1 MRLTVTEGMDFAGYR
16 IERRLGMG
24 GMGTVFLAQHP
35 RLPRKDALK
44 ILSDGHTGDP
54 VFRARFLREAS
65 IAASLHH
72 PNLVAVRDRGQHSGR
87 LWIAMQYVEG
97 VDLAQLIR
105 RGPAALPLE
114 RVVRIITEVAK
125 GVDALHRTGLLH
137 RDVKPANILVAEQD
151 GRPDRVLVTD
161 FGIAR
166 SADEPTTSTGAG
178 LSATPA
184 YAAPEQISGG
194 PVDHRT
200 DVYALGCV
208 LYELLTGSVPFARD
222 TPAAVLYA
230 HLHEPPPTLEN
241 AGTPPG
247 FDEVIATALA
257 KNPAERFASCGAL
270 AAAAEAAAQGT
281 VRIPAAGRPPRRA
294 SRRRRL
300 MIGAAAASAVLV
312 AVATAVLVGFG
323 RDGSAEQASSAT
335 PLGPQTG
342 VDAVSWGAYTYVAQ
356 AFPELLPASQ
366 FGTGYQE
373 MFACRTV
380 DERDKDV
387 SIDVFVPVGRI
398 FCQGNREP
406 VISLDVVCNADRS
419 PIAPPVTFDRA
430 EGDEHWT
437 RPSGTG
443 NLHWGTAL
451 GREDKIVGHLRLYFD
466 DPGRNFCY
474 IVVTGSPTGAELRA
488 RWWTEAPL

>member
-1 MRLTVTEGMDFAGYR
+1 MTVTDGMDFAGYR

-44 ILSDGHTGDP
+44 ILADGHTGDP
-54 VFRARFLREAS
+54 VFRARFLREAT
-65 IAASLHH
+65 IAARLHH
-72 PNLVAVRDRGQHSGR
+72 PNLVAVRDRGQHDGR
-87 LWIAMQYVEG
+87 LWIAMQYVDG

-105 RGPAALPLE
+105 RGPAALPLD
-114 RVVRIITEVAK
+114 RVVRIVTEVAK
-125 GVDALHRTGLLH
+125 GLDTLHRKGLLH

-151 GRPDRVLVTD
+151 GRQDRVLVTD

-166 SADEPTTSTGAG
+166 PTDEPTMSTGGG

-222 TPAAVLYA
+222 TPAAVMYA
-230 HLHEPPPTLEN
+230 HLNEPPPPPES
-241 AGTPPG
+241 AGAPPG

-257 KNPAERFASCGAL
+257 KNPADRFASCGAL
-270 AAAAEAAAQGT
+270 AAAVHAAAQST
-281 VRIPAAGRPPRRA
+281 VRLGAAPRLPRPAT
-294 SRRRRL
+294 RRRRL
-300 MIGAAAASAVLV
+300 LIGSAL
-312 AVATAVLVGFG
+312 AVALIAATTAAVGLG
-323 RDGSAEQASSAT
+323 RDGSGSSPNAT
-335 PLGPQTG
+335 TLGPQTN
-342 VDAVSWGAYTYVAQ
+342 VDAVSWGAYTYLAQ
-356 AFPELLPASQ
+356 AFPTLLPASQ

-373 MFACRTV
+373 IWGCRPI
-380 DERDKDV
+380 DENMRDV
-387 SIDVFVPVGRI
+387 SVDVLVPTGRVV
-398 FCQGNREP
+398 CNGNREP
-406 VISLDVVCNADRS
+406 VQTVEVVCNADRS

-430 EGDEHWT
+430 EGDEQWT
-437 RPSGTG
+437 RPSGAGT
-443 NLHWGTAL
+443 LHWGTYL
-451 GREDKIVGHLRLYFD
+451 GYMSAEVGYLRLYFD
-466 DPGRNFCY
+466 DPGHDFCY
-474 IVVTGSPTGAELRA
+474 IVVTGAPSGADLRA